1 MSANETN
8 EYWVNRN
15 ADSFDKNAYASGRIK
30 ALEKMAEL
38 AEYRLNLPHMKSV
51 ELGCGTGLFSK
62 ISGIRNI
69 IGIDFSQ
76 TLLDVASLR
85 MDQVFRESIFEL
97 TLQKDS
103 FDNIISIFVLDDY
116 PSDRKKIFFSEVFSI
131 LKKNGHFFFAA
142 YTENDE
148 GIKKFQDI
156 LGYKTYVEP
165 ESEYR
170 MLLSDAGF
178 HIESLE
184 TMNADGVFNFE
195 GTSQQIKR
203 EYILIDAIKTQSHI
217 NHQLRT

>member
-15 ADSFDKNAYASGRIK
+15 ADSFDKNAYASGRVK

-38 AEYRLNLPHMKSV
+38 AGDRLTLPHMRSV

-76 TLLDVASLR
+76 TLLDVAALR
-85 MDQVFRESIFEL
+85 MDQVYLESIFEL
-97 TLQKDS
+97 TLQKES

-116 PSDRKKIFFSEVFSI
+116 PSGRKKIFFADAYSL

-148 GIKKFQDI
+148 GIKKFHDT

-178 HIESLE
+178 HIASVEIIHAEGIFS
-184 TMNADGVFNFE
+184 FE
-195 GTSQQIKR
+195 GSSQDIKR
-203 EYILIDAIKTQSHI
+203 EYILIDALK
-217 NHQLRT
+217 N